1 MTSHAIQES
10 SFESACRDLATTAR
24 RLSEQIAQAPE
35 SAIRA
40 LLGPPQQEEPH
51 EPPRHP

>member
-1 MTSHAIQES
+1 MTSYSIAES
-10 SFESACRDLATTAR
+10 SFEGACRSLAATAR
-24 RLSEQIAQAPE
+24 RLSEQIAQASE

-40 LLGPPQQEEPH
+40 LLGPPQEEEPH

>member
-10 SFESACRDLATTAR
+10 TFESACRGLASTAR

-40 LLGPPQQEEPH
+40 LLGTPQEEPH